1 MKVEHNQENI
11 EKVVRAVVQSLDIDD
26 LIDLAWEH
34 FEDKYWEDETLFD
47 DDWNFYFGE
56 KYEI

>member
-1 MKVEHNQENI
+1 MIVEHNQENI
-11 EKVVRAVVQSLDIDD
+11 EKLIRAVIDSMD
-26 LIDLAWEH
+26 EDALIDLAWEH

-56 KYEI
+56 EYEI